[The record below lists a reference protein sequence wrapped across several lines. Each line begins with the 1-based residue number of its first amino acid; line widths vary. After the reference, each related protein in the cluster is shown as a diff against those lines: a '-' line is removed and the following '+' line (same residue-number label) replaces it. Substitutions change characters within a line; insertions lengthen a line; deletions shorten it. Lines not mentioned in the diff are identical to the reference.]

1 MKAARTALALP
12 LALALAVSIGACGRG
27 EDPAA
32 LMASAKQYLQRR
44 DFGASTI
51 QLKNLLQLSPDSAE
65 ARYLLGVALLEQGDV
80 VSAQIELD
88 KAVKLGL
95 SSDELQVALARAALA
110 RGQAD
115 KLIERFGAM
124 TLAAPKANAEL
135 RALVGTAQLER
146 ARPRAAARAFE
157 EALELDA
164 SNVTAQVGA
173 ARLAAARADLA
184 EALSR
189 VERALG
195 AAPDSVPA
203 LLLKAEL
210 LERQSQPGAA
220 ESAYRAAVAAAPGQ
234 LAPRLSL
241 IMHLLNAG
249 SPEKATAEVATME
262 ATAPRDPRMLYAK
275 ALILVRQ
282 QQFPAAKQA
291 VLQVLKAAPEHVPS
305 LTLAGI
311 AALNTGA
318 LAEAESHLRKAVF
331 NEPQAL
337 GAKRLLATTHL
348 RMGKTDVALSEVNE
362 LLKVSQDAATLALA
376 GEAHLANGDAA
387 AAARNYELAKALA
400 PKDTSVRTRLGQ
412 VRFAAGE
419 PERAISELEA
429 VSAAD
434 AKDYQADLALIAN
447 YLRKRDADR
456 ALAAVRALER
466 KQPEN
471 PLTYNL
477 RGATLI
483 LKRDLAG
490 ARASFERALGLQPAY
505 MPAINNL
512 ARLDLRENDRAAARQ
527 RYQDFLGRDPNNQA
541 ALIGLAAVL
550 RTTGAEAGEIEKLL
564 RQAVAG
570 NPTSVSAHGALIN
583 FYMRSRNFTAARGAA
598 QAAQAALPGE
608 PRVVQ
613 AVGMTQLAAG
623 ETRQAIASL
632 TRLAE
637 MQYGAPEPQ
646 VLLAKAYM
654 AAKQPDDAIKALRA
668 ALALRPDFDPAQRE
682 LAAIYVA
689 TGRHEDALRE
699 AKAIQTRRPQ
709 DALGYVLE
717 AELYVAQKNL
727 ELAARTYRGA
737 LRRFDR
743 AGLAVR
749 THAILE
755 AAGKPFEA
763 DTLAQDWIRRHPSD
777 AAMLAYLADR
787 DLAARRYGPAE
798 ERYRSAL
805 QRAPDNP
812 LLLNNLAWVSHEL
825 NRPAALEY
833 AERAHDLAPDNPAI
847 MDTLGSILAEAGQ
860 VERGLELLGRA
871 ADAAPDQYQIR
882 LNFAKSLIKTDRKIA
897 ARRELEQLA
906 RLDEKL
912 PERQEA
918 VKLLGGL

>member
-1 MKAARTALALP
+1 MKAIRTALAL
-12 LALALAVSIGACGRG
+12 ALAASICACGGR

-32 LMASAKQYLQRR
+32 LMASAKQYMQRR
-44 DFGASTI
+44 DFSASMI
-51 QLKNLLQLSPDSAE
+51 QLKNLLQISPDDAA
-65 ARYLLGVALLEQGDV
+65 ARYLLGVALLEQGDA

-95 SSDELQVALARAALA
+95 WSDELQVALARAALA

-115 KLIERFGAM
+115 RLLERFGS
-124 TLAAPKANAEL
+124 TPLSAPKANAEL
-135 RALVGTAQLER
+135 RALVGMAYLER
-146 ARPRAAARAFE
+146 VRLREAARAFE
-157 EALELDA
+157 QALELDA
-164 SNVTAQVGA
+164 SNVTAQIGA
-173 ARLAAARADLA
+173 ARVAAARANPA

-189 VERALG
+189 VERVLG

-210 LERQSQPGAA
+210 LEQQSQHDAA
-220 ESAYRAAVAAAPGQ
+220 ASAYRAAVAAAPSQ
-234 LAPRLSL
+234 LGPRLSL
-241 IMHLLNAG
+241 IMHLLNVG
-249 SPEKATAEVATME
+249 TPEKAGAEVAAME
-262 ATAPRDPRMLYAK
+262 AAAPRDPRMLYAK
-275 ALILVRQ
+275 ALVLVRQ

-311 AALNTGA
+311 AALQTGA

-331 NEPQAL
+331 NEPQAP

-348 RMGKTDVALSEVNE
+348 RMGKIEAALSEVHE
-362 LLKVSQDAATLALA
+362 LLKVGQDASTLALA
-376 GEAHLANGDAA
+376 GEAYLASGDAA
-387 AAARNYELAKALA
+387 AAARHYELAKALA
-400 PKDTSVRTRLGQ
+400 PRDTSVRTRLGL

-429 VSAAD
+429 ASAAD

-456 ALAAVRALER
+456 ALAAVQALES

-477 RGATLI
+477 RGAALI
-483 LKRDLAG
+483 LKKDLAG

-505 MPAINNL
+505 MPAVNNL
-512 ARLDLRENDRAAARQ
+512 ARLDLRENDRTAARQ
-527 RYQDFLGRDPNNQA
+527 RYQDFLDRDPNNQA

-550 RTTGAEAGEIEKLL
+550 RTTGADAGEIEKLL
-564 RQAVAG
+564 KQAVAG

-583 FYMRSRNFTAARGAA
+583 FYMRSRNFTAARGAS

-608 PRVVQ
+608 PRMIQ

-668 ALALRPDFDPAQRE
+668 ALAPRPDFGPAQRE

-699 AKAIQTRRPQ
+699 AKAIQARRPQ

-727 ELAARTYRGA
+727 ELAARTYRAA

-743 AGLAVR
+743 AGLALR

-763 DTLAQDWIRRHPSD
+763 DTMAEDWIRRHPND

-805 QRAPDNP
+805 QRTPDNP

-825 NRPAALEY
+825 KRPAALEY
-833 AERAHDLAPDNPAI
+833 AERAHDLAPDDPAI
-847 MDTLGSILAEAGQ
+847 MDTLGSMLAEAGQ

>member
-1 MKAARTALALP
+1 MKAIRTALAL
-12 LALALAVSIGACGRG
+12 ALAASICACGGR

-32 LMASAKQYLQRR
+32 LMASAKQYMQRR
-44 DFGASTI
+44 DFSASMI
-51 QLKNLLQLSPDSAE
+51 QLKNLLQISPDDAA
-65 ARYLLGVALLEQGDV
+65 ARYLLGVALLEQGDA

-95 SSDELQVALARAALA
+95 WSDELQVALARAALA

-115 KLIERFGAM
+115 RLLERFGS
-124 TLAAPKANAEL
+124 TPLSAPKANAEL
-135 RALVGTAQLER
+135 RALVGMAYLER
-146 ARPRAAARAFE
+146 VRLREAARAFE
-157 EALELDA
+157 QALELDA
-164 SNVTAQVGA
+164 SNVTAQIGA
-173 ARLAAARADLA
+173 ARVAAARANPA

-189 VERALG
+189 VERVLG

-210 LERQSQPGAA
+210 LEQQSQHDAA
-220 ESAYRAAVAAAPGQ
+220 ASAYRAAVAAAPSQ
-234 LAPRLSL
+234 LGPRLSL
-241 IMHLLNAG
+241 IMHLLNVG
-249 SPEKATAEVATME
+249 TPEKAGAEVAAME
-262 ATAPRDPRMLYAK
+262 AAAPRDPRMLYAK
-275 ALILVRQ
+275 ALVLVRQ

-311 AALNTGA
+311 AALQTGA

-331 NEPQAL
+331 NEPQAP

-348 RMGKTDVALSEVNE
+348 RMGKIEAALSEVHE
-362 LLKVSQDAATLALA
+362 LLKVGQDASTLALA
-376 GEAHLANGDAA
+376 GEAYLASGDAA
-387 AAARNYELAKALA
+387 AAARHYELAKALA
-400 PKDTSVRTRLGQ
+400 PRDTSVRTRLGL

-429 VSAAD
+429 ASAAD

-456 ALAAVRALER
+456 ALAAVQALES

-477 RGATLI
+477 RGAALI
-483 LKRDLAG
+483 LKKDLAG

-505 MPAINNL
+505 MPAVNNL
-512 ARLDLRENDRAAARQ
+512 ARLDLRENDRTAARQ
-527 RYQDFLGRDPNNQA
+527 RYQDFLDRDPNNQA

-550 RTTGAEAGEIEKLL
+550 RTTGADAGEIEKLL
-564 RQAVAG
+564 KQAVAG

-608 PRVVQ
+608 PRMVQ

-668 ALALRPDFDPAQRE
+668 ALAPRPDFGPAQRE

-699 AKAIQTRRPQ
+699 AKAIQARRPQ

-727 ELAARTYRGA
+727 ELAARTYRAA

-743 AGLAVR
+743 AGLALR

-763 DTLAQDWIRRHPSD
+763 DTMAEDWIRRHPND

-805 QRAPDNP
+805 QRTPDNP

-825 NRPAALEY
+825 KRPAALEY
-833 AERAHDLAPDNPAI
+833 AERAHDLAPDDPAI
-847 MDTLGSILAEAGQ
+847 MDTLGSMLAEAGQ

>member
-1 MKAARTALALP
+1 MKASRTI
-12 LALALAVSIGACGRG
+12 LALALVASICGCGGG
-27 EDPAA
+27 EDGAA
-32 LMASAKQYLQRR
+32 LMASAKHYLQRR
-44 DFGASTI
+44 DFSASII
-51 QLKNLLQLSPDSAE
+51 QLKNLLQKNPDNGE
-65 ARYLLGVALLEQGDV
+65 ARYLLGVALLEQGDA

-88 KAVKLGL
+88 KAVKLGW
-95 SSDELQVALARAALA
+95 SSDELQVALAQAALA

-115 KLIERFGAM
+115 KLLERFGSMA
-124 TLAAPKANAEL
+124 LPAPKANAEL
-135 RALVGTAQLER
+135 RALVGTAELER

-210 LERQSQPGAA
+210 LERQSKPDAA

-249 SPEKATAEVATME
+249 SPERATAEVAAME

-275 ALILVRQ
+275 ALVLVRQ
-282 QQFPAAKQA
+282 QQFSAAKQA

-331 NEPQAL
+331 DEPRAL

-348 RMGKTDVALSEVNE
+348 RMGKTDAALSEVNE
-362 LLKVSQDAATLALA
+362 LLKLTQDASTLALA
-376 GEAHLANGDAA
+376 GEAHLASGDAP
-387 AAARNYELAKALA
+387 AAARDYELAKALA

-429 VSAAD
+429 ASAAD
-434 AKDYQADLALIAN
+434 GKDYQADLALIAN

-456 ALAAVRALER
+456 ALAAVQALER

-477 RGATLI
+477 RGAALI
-483 LKRDLAG
+483 LKGNLAG
-490 ARASFERALGLQPAY
+490 ARASFERALELQPAY
-505 MPAINNL
+505 MPAVNNL
-512 ARLDLRENDRAAARQ
+512 ARLDLRENDRVAARK
-527 RYQDFLGRDPNNQA
+527 RYQDFLDGDPNNQA

-550 RTTGAEAGEIEKLL
+550 RTIGADAGEIEKLL
-564 RQAVAG
+564 KRAVAG
-570 NPTSVSAHGALIN
+570 NPTSASAHSALIN
-583 FYMRSRNFTAARGAA
+583 FYMRSRNFIAARGAA
-598 QAAQAALPGE
+598 QAAQAALPDE
-608 PRVVQ
+608 PRMVQ

-632 TRLAE
+632 ARLAE

-646 VLLAKAYM
+646 ALLAKAYM

-668 ALALRPDFDPAQRE
+668 ALVLRPNFDAAQRE

-699 AKAIQTRRPQ
+699 AKGLQTRRPQ
-709 DALGYVLE
+709 DPLGYVLE

-727 ELAARTYRGA
+727 DLAARTYRGA

-749 THAILE
+749 AHAILE

-763 DTLAQDWIRRHPSD
+763 DTLAEDWIRRHPSD

-787 DLAARRYGPAE
+787 DLAARRYAPAE

-825 NRPAALEY
+825 KRPAALEY

-871 ADAAPDQYQIR
+871 ADAAPDAYQIR

-906 RLDEKL
+906 RLDERL

>member
-1 MKAARTALALP
+1 MKACRTALAL
-12 LALALAVSIGACGRG
+12 ALAASICACARG

-32 LMASAKQYLQRR
+32 LMASAKHYLQRR
-44 DFGASTI
+44 DFSASMI
-51 QLKNLLQLSPDSAE
+51 QLKNLLQTTPDNAE
-65 ARYLLGVALLEQGDV
+65 ARYLLGLALLEQGDV

-124 TLAAPKANAEL
+124 ALPAPKANAEL

-146 ARPRAAARAFE
+146 ARPREAARAFD
-157 EALELDA
+157 EALELDR

-184 EALSR
+184 DALSR
-189 VERALG
+189 VERVLG
-195 AAPDSVPA
+195 AAPDSLPA

-210 LERQSQPGAA
+210 LERQSKHDAA
-220 ESAYRAAVAAAPGQ
+220 ESAYRAAVAAAPSQ
-234 LAPRLSL
+234 LAPRLAL

-249 SPEKATAEVATME
+249 SPEKATAEVAAME
-262 ATAPRDPRMLYAK
+262 ATAPRDPRMSYAK
-275 ALILVRQ
+275 ALVLVRQ

-337 GAKRLLATTHL
+337 GAKRLLASTHL
-348 RMGKTDVALSEVNE
+348 RMGKTELALSEVHE
-362 LLKVSQDAATLALA
+362 LLKSGQDASTLALA
-376 GEAHLANGDAA
+376 GEAYLASGDAA
-387 AAARNYELAKALA
+387 AAARHYELARALA
-400 PKDTSVRTRLGQ
+400 PKDTAVRTRLGQ

-429 VSAAD
+429 ASAAD

-447 YLRKRDADR
+447 YLRKRDVDR
-456 ALAAVRALER
+456 ALAAVQALER

-477 RGATLI
+477 RGAALI

-505 MPAINNL
+505 MPAVNNL
-512 ARLDLRENDRAAARQ
+512 ARLDLRENDRLSARR
-527 RYQDFLGRDPNNQA
+527 RYQDFLDRDPNNQA

-550 RTTGAEAGEIEKLL
+550 RTTGADTGEIEKLL
-564 RQAVAG
+564 KQAVAG
-570 NPTSVSAHGALIN
+570 NPTSFSAHGALIN

-608 PRVVQ
+608 PRMVQ

-646 VLLAKAYM
+646 VLLANAYM
-654 AAKQPDDAIKALRA
+654 AAKQPDDAIRALRA
-668 ALALRPDFDPAQRE
+668 ALALRPDFDAAQRE

-699 AKAIQTRRPQ
+699 ARAIQTRRPQ

-727 ELAARTYRGA
+727 DLAVRAYRGA

-749 THAILE
+749 THAVLE

-763 DTLAQDWIRRHPSD
+763 DTLAEDWIRRHPND

-787 DLAARRYGPAE
+787 DLAARRYGHAE

-805 QRAPDNP
+805 QRAPDNA
-812 LLLNNLAWVSHEL
+812 LLLNNLAWVSREL
-825 NRPAALEY
+825 KRPAALDY

-847 MDTLGSILAEAGQ
+847 MDTLGSMLAEAGQ

>member
-1 MKAARTALALP
+1 MKACRTAV
-12 LALALAVSIGACGRG
+12 ALALAASIYACGGG

-32 LMASAKQYLQRR
+32 LMASAKHYLQRR
-44 DFGASTI
+44 DFSASMI
-51 QLKNLLQLSPDSAE
+51 QLKNLLQIAPDNGE
-65 ARYLLGVALLEQGDV
+65 ARYLLGVALLEQGDA
-80 VSAQIELD
+80 VSGQIELD
-88 KAVKLGL
+88 KAVKLGW

-115 KLIERFGAM
+115 KLLERFGS
-124 TLAAPKANAEL
+124 TVLSAPKATAEL

-146 ARPRAAARAFE
+146 ARPREAARAFE
-157 EALELDA
+157 QALELDA
-164 SNVTAQVGA
+164 SNVTAQVGT
-173 ARLAAARADLA
+173 ARLAAARADLV

-189 VERALG
+189 VERALAG
-195 AAPDSVPA
+195 APDSVHA

-210 LERQSQPGAA
+210 LAQQSNHAAA

-241 IMHLLNAG
+241 IIHLLNAG
-249 SPEKATAEVATME
+249 SPQKATAEVAALE
-262 ATAPRDPRMLYAK
+262 AAAPHDPRMLYAK
-275 ALILVRQ
+275 ALVLVRQ
-282 QQFPAAKQA
+282 QKFPAARQA
-291 VLQVLKAAPEHVPS
+291 ILQVLKAAPEHVPS

-318 LAEAESHLRKAVF
+318 LVEAESHLRKAVF
-331 NEPQAL
+331 IEPQAL
-337 GAKRLLATTHL
+337 GAKQLLATTHL
-348 RMGKTDVALSEVNE
+348 RMGKTEVALSEIHE
-362 LLKVSQDAATLALA
+362 LLKLGQDPSTLALA
-376 GEAHLANGDAA
+376 GEAYLASGDAA
-387 AAARNYELAKALA
+387 AAARHYELAKALA
-400 PKDTSVRTRLGQ
+400 PRDTAVRTRLGL

-429 VSAAD
+429 ASAAD
-434 AKDYQADLALIAN
+434 AKDYQADLGLIAN
-447 YLRKRDADR
+447 YLRKREADR
-456 ALAAVRALER
+456 ALAAVDALER
-466 KQPEN
+466 KQPAN

-477 RGATLI
+477 RGAALI
-483 LKRDLAG
+483 LQKDLAG

-505 MPAINNL
+505 MPAVNNL
-512 ARLDLRENDRAAARQ
+512 ARLDLRENDRVAARK
-527 RYQDFLGRDPNNQA
+527 RYQDFLDREPNNQP

-550 RTTGAEAGEIEKLL
+550 RTTGADAGEIEKLL
-564 RQAVAG
+564 KQAVAG
-570 NPTSVSAHGALIN
+570 NPTSVSAHSALIN

-608 PRVVQ
+608 PRMVQ

-623 ETRQAIASL
+623 DTRQALASL

-654 AAKQPDDAIKALRA
+654 AAKQPDDAIKALRT
-668 ALALRPDFDPAQRE
+668 ALALRPDFDAAQRE
-682 LAAIYVA
+682 LAAAYVA

-699 AKAIQTRRPQ
+699 ARAVQARRPQ

-717 AELYVAQKNL
+717 GELYVAQRNL

-737 LRRFDR
+737 LRKFDR
-743 AGLAVR
+743 AALAMR

-755 AAGKPFEA
+755 AAGKSLEA
-763 DTLAQDWIRRHPSD
+763 DALAEDWIRRHPKD

-787 DLAARRYGPAE
+787 DLAAKRYGPAE

-825 NRPAALEY
+825 KRPAALEY
-833 AERAHDLAPDNPAI
+833 AERAHDLAPENPAI

-871 ADAAPDQYQIR
+871 ADAAPDAYQIR

-897 ARRELEQLA
+897 ARKELEQLA
-906 RLDEKL
+906 RLDEKS